1 MFIFSFYQNV
11 KSPYTRIAYMHSPPT
26 STAYT
31 RFLSHIPDAKIHPYG
46 LIDNRLASL
55 NLIHEALFR
64 ICERENSRT
73 QPLWQKISARTIRPN
88 SRKKNVF
95 LRFKPPRIL
104 IFHGTTARTRIFMR
118 RTFFRLTESYIVF
131 SS

>member
-64 ICERENSRT
+64 HM
-73 QPLWQKISARTIRPN
+73 
-88 SRKKNVF
+88 RKRKQQNAAIMAKDFCKND
-95 LRFKPPRIL
+95 
-104 IFHGTTARTRIFMR
+104 TAKTAEK
-118 RTFFRLTESYIVF
+118 RTFSCDSNLHVSSFSTEQPPEHGF
-131 SS
+131 L

>member
-1 MFIFSFYQNV
+1 MMFIFSFYQNV

-64 ICERENSRT
+64 HMRKRKQQNAAIMAKDFCKNDTAKQPKKERFPAIQTSTYPHFPRNN
-73 QPLWQKISARTIRPN
+73 RPN
-88 SRKKNVF
+88 TDFYEEN
-95 LRFKPPRIL
+95 
-104 IFHGTTARTRIFMR
+104 
-118 RTFFRLTESYIVF
+118 FFSF
-131 SS
+131 D